1 MTESEAKAALAP
13 LLPLAVVFFLLG
25 LIEVWKEDAAERRTK
40 RHPYR

>member
-13 LLPLAVVFFLLG
+13 LWPLAAVLFLLG
-25 LIEVWKEDAAERRTK
+25 LIEVWREDEAERRQK